1 MIRQNE
7 KNSILS
13 KVQNLHLY
21 ERFLTRKVEKWTL
34 PIPNTLQTLVKAVV
48 ARLPTIF
55 YHLERLHI
63 SK

>member
-1 MIRQNE
+1 
-7 KNSILS
+7 
-13 KVQNLHLY
+13 VQNLHLY